1 MAISLFDVQTGFG
14 CAPGQAPITADD
26 LRAEMRRLQIDR
38 ALACITPENME
49 FDVPLANEML
59 FTACAADPALV
70 PCPIV
75 MPNSGQDYLPEQEQV
90 EEAMRHGAGA
100 VFIRPAADYWIL
112 AEWVCDR
119 LFTLLEA
126 HRMPVLCL
134 ERMVSLEQVS
144 GLAQRYPRLPF
155 IMAESGYRQQRILLP
170 LLENFPNV
178 YLSTGNNYIVYKG
191 IEQLVER
198 GLTERLLFG
207 TGFPVS
213 DPMGGIT
220 QLMYAEISEEQ
231 RQLIGAGNMERLMG
245 GIVR

>member
-1 MAISLFDVQTGFG
+1 MTTLFDIQTGFG
-14 CAPGQAPITADD
+14 CAPGQAAITADD

-49 FDVPLANEML
+49 FDVPFTNETL
-59 FTACAADPALV
+59 FTACADDPMLV

-75 MPNSGQDYLPEQEQV
+75 MPNSGDDYLPEEAQV
-90 EEAMRHGAGA
+90 EEAMRHGAGT

-119 LFTLLEA
+119 LFNALEA

-134 ERMVSLEQVS
+134 ERLVPLEQVA
-144 GLAQRYPRLPF
+144 GLAKRYPRLPL
-155 IMAESGYRQQRILLP
+155 IVAESGYRQQRILLP
-170 LLENFPNV
+170 LLETFPNV

-207 TGFPVS
+207 TGFPASEAMSAV
-213 DPMGGIT
+213 T

-231 RQLIGAGNMERLMG
+231 RQLIGAGNMDRLMG
-245 GIVR
+245 GIIR